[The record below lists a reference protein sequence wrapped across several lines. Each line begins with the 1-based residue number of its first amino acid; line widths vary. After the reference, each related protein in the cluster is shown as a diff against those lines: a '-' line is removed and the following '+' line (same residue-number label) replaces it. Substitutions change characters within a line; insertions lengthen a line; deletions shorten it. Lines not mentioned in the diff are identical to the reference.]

1 MIIKNIKTKG
11 RVKKRKF
18 ALRYGTAL
26 FNYFIRA
33 DGASQSAL
41 DSFESEG
48 AHQRAHDI
56 GTYMTERDVEAVL
69 ATRSINIPGST
80 STEQLSFIQ
89 SAIENSAHDDVAV
102 QHLVVSRRRDE
113 NGKDEDFSSTMKTVV
128 AGLGAERC
136 LIFWAVHSDTG
147 NRHAHLLIVWLD
159 HKTGVKVSR
168 KQWDVKAAHAAI
180 AVSQKQLGW
189 EPEANAIYSAVGNR
203 ILDRNGQHA
212 GDVDSPATWAAEKAR
227 STGGQPYVF
236 RPDKHQ
242 QDYEA
247 ATGLMCRTRVVHEII
262 APILDDAKARH
273 LSIDNVIS
281 ILAQRGV
288 GLRRERKG
296 VKFEID
302 GKLVN
307 ASTVRRWSC
316 AKIEAS
322 FGRIAPGLEAR
333 PVEPCPEFELHDQN
347 DPKNEFF
354 RQKRNY
360 DEKAKAVRKTYMKP
374 QLRPFRKS
382 VGAGFKSAE
391 AKCQFPAFENWLDGT
406 AANIDDPAETYN
418 EQMQVRWFRAAPKIA
433 WQSWQPRRSA
443 NFNVDNFQSHSVG
456 FGGNSGRQHV
466 LTDFGHSMVI
476 EQCGGEDVILN
487 ALIILQ
493 LRGADHISCEGF
505 SRKERKFIK
514 QHSAEIGIT
523 AHFEKPN
530 PVSIGPTSHKN
541 SPLQSVKSNEENKAI
556 QDTGEKKTP
565 GYSSH
570 QPSVVD
576 AVQRGDADEK
586 PKQAEANKLVPE
598 NRRNQQSPSSVPA
611 IAPTAPVPVQ
621 FEHHPDASE
630 LRGASQFE
638 RDSTEF
644 DQQDRKLRQHRR
656 QISSFLDE
664 SIHRITDL
672 QKDSA
677 GIIWPYNRRAS
688 DVLDVDFK
696 LADEDQ
702 RKELTERYAKQE
714 NEMNLLHRA
723 LFETFDKDRYAKGK
737 KAVIEILPAKI
748 QKMAEDRL
756 SRQMGEELLQR
767 VTQEVQEEAERKVA
781 QWRNAKQGSLQK
793 KKLAQET
800 LKITWRAGVT
810 IEDTERRRMIDDA
823 YPKGGVRAFGNG
835 RDGLSIG

>member
-33 DGASQSAL
+33 DAASQSAL

-48 AHQRAHDI
+48 AHQRARDI
-56 GTYMTERDVEAVL
+56 GTYMTERDIEAVL

-89 SAIENSAHDDVAV
+89 SAIEKAAHDDVAV

-147 NRHAHLLIVWLD
+147 NHHAHLLIVWLD
-159 HKTGVKVSR
+159 HKTGAKVSR

-189 EPEANAIYSAVGNR
+189 EPEANAVYSLVGNN

-212 GDVDSPATWAAEKAR
+212 GDVDSPATWAAVKTG
-227 STGGQPYVF
+227 STVGQPYVF

-262 APILDDAKARH
+262 APILDDAKARK
-273 LSIDNVIS
+273 LSIENVIS

-316 AKIEAS
+316 AKIESS
-322 FGRIAPGLEAR
+322 FGKIALGLKVK
-333 PVEPCPEFELHDQN
+333 PVEPCPKFELHDRS
-347 DPKNEFF
+347 DSKNEFF
-354 RQKRNY
+354 RQKRSY
-360 DEKAKAVRKTYMKP
+360 DEKAKAVRKTYMHP

-382 VGAGFKSAE
+382 VGARFKSAE
-391 AKCQFPAFENWLDGT
+391 ASCQFPAFESWIDGS
-406 AANIDDPAETYN
+406 AVSVDDPTDIYS
-418 EQMQVRWFRAAPKIA
+418 EQMQVRWFRADPEIA
-433 WQSWQPRRSA
+433 WQAWQPKRSA
-443 NFNVDNFQSHSVG
+443 QFGVDNFQSHSVG

-505 SRKERKFIK
+505 SLKERKLIK
-514 QHSAEIGIT
+514 KYSAEIGIT

-530 PVSIGPTSHKN
+530 PMSIGPTSHKN
-541 SPLQSVKSNEENKAI
+541 SPLQSVMSNEENKPI
-556 QDTGEKKTP
+556 QDTGEKMTP
-565 GYSSH
+565 GHVS
-570 QPSVVD
+570 QQRSVDDVF
-576 AVQRGDADEK
+576 QRADADEK
-586 PKQAEANKLVPE
+586 PKQEDADKIVPE
-598 NRRNQQSPSSVPA
+598 SQRNRQTPPPIPA
-611 IAPTAPVPVQ
+611 ITPTAPVPVE
-621 FEHHPDASE
+621 FEHHPNTSE
-630 LRGASQFE
+630 LGGASIPD
-638 RDSTEF
+638 RDAAEF
-644 DQQDRKLRQHRR
+644 DQQDRELRQHRR

-688 DVLDVDFK
+688 DVLDVNFT
-696 LADEDQ
+696 LADENQ
-702 RKELTERYAKQE
+702 RKELAERYAKQE
-714 NEMNLLHRA
+714 DEMDRLHRA
-723 LFETFDKDRYAKGK
+723 LFETFDKDKYAKGK

-781 QWRNAKQGSLQK
+781 QWRNAKLGSLQK

-800 LKITWRAGVT
+800 LKITWRAGVI
-810 IEDTERRRMIDDA
+810 IEDAERRRMIEAA
-823 YPKGGVRAFGNG
+823 YPKGDIRAFGNG

>member
-11 RVKKRKF
+11 RKKKRKF

-33 DGASQSAL
+33 DAASQSAL

-56 GTYMTERDVEAVL
+56 GTYMTERDTEAVL

-80 STEQLSFIQ
+80 SSEQLAFIQ
-89 SAIENSAHDDVAV
+89 NAIENSGHDEVAV

-113 NGKDEDFSSTMKTVV
+113 NGKDEDFSSTMETVV
-128 AGLGAERC
+128 SGLGAERC

-147 NRHAHLLIVWLD
+147 YRHAHLLLVWLD
-159 HKTGVKVSR
+159 HKTGAKVSR

-189 EPEANAIYSAVGNR
+189 EPEANAVYSVVGNN
-203 ILDRNGQHA
+203 IFDRNGQHA
-212 GDVDSPATWAAEKAR
+212 GDVDSPATWAALKSG
-227 STGGQPYVF
+227 STVGQPYIF

-316 AKIEAS
+316 AKIESS
-322 FGRIAPGLEAR
+322 FGKIAPGLEAK
-333 PVEPCPEFELHDQN
+333 PVDPCPKFELHDPS

-354 RQKRNY
+354 RQKRSY
-360 DEKAKAVRKTYMKP
+360 DDKAKAVRKTYMQP

-382 VGAGFKSAE
+382 VGARFKSAE
-391 AKCQFPAFENWLDGT
+391 ASCQFPAFENWIDGT
-406 AANIDDPAETYN
+406 AANIDDPAETYS
-418 EQMQVRWFRAAPKIA
+418 EQMQVRWFRADPEIA
-433 WQSWQPRRSA
+433 WQAWRPKRSA
-443 NFNVDNFQSHSVG
+443 QFSVDNFQSHSVG
-456 FGGNSGRQHV
+456 FGGNSGTQHV

-514 QHSAEIGIT
+514 QHSAEIGII

-541 SPLQSVKSNEENKAI
+541 SPLQSVMSNEENKPI
-556 QDTGEKKTP
+556 QDTGEKMTP
-565 GYSSH
+565 GH
-570 QPSVVD
+570 DFQQCSVDDVF
-576 AVQRGDADEK
+576 QRADADEK
-586 PKQAEANKLVPE
+586 AKQEEADKIVPE
-598 NRRNQQSPSSVPA
+598 NQLDRQTPPPIPA
-611 IAPTAPVPVQ
+611 ITPTAPVPVE
-621 FEHHPDASE
+621 FEHHPNASE
-630 LRGASQFE
+630 LGGASIPD
-638 RDSTEF
+638 RDAAEF
-644 DQQDRKLRQHRR
+644 DQQNRELRQHRR
-656 QISSFLDE
+656 QISSFLEE

-677 GIIWPYNRRAS
+677 GIIWPYNRRAT
-688 DVLDVDFK
+688 DVLDVDFT
-696 LADEDQ
+696 LADENQ
-702 RKELTERYAKQE
+702 RKELAERYAKQE
-714 NEMNLLHRA
+714 DEMDRLHRA
-723 LFETFDKDRYAKGK
+723 LFETFDKDKYAKGK

-767 VTQEVQEEAERKVA
+767 VTQEVQEEAERKVT
-781 QWRNAKQGSLQK
+781 QWRNAELGSLQK
-793 KKLAQET
+793 KNLAQEA

-810 IEDTERRRMIDDA
+810 IEDTERRRMIEAA
-823 YPKGGVRAFGNG
+823 YPKGGIRGFGNG